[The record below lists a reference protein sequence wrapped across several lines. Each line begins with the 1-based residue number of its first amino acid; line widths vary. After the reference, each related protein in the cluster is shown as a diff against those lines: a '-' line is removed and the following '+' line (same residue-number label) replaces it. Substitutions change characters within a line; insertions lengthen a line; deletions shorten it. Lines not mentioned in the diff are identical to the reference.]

1 MKVGIFG
8 GTFDPI
14 HMGHLLLAEQAL
26 EAAALD
32 QIWFIPAGEPPHKQG
47 KAITPAEHR
56 MQMVELAIQ
65 GNPRFYASGIELE
78 REGLSYTV
86 DTIEKLNE
94 LYPDIKFFLLVGADM
109 VKDLPHWYKIKK
121 IIQFVRVIALGRP
134 GVWIEGLPDFI
145 EKRLSWIPDAI
156 LTNLSS
162 STIRQRAREG
172 KSIRYL
178 VPDAVY
184 QYIKEHGLYGS

>member
-1 MKVGIFG
+1 
-8 GTFDPI
+8 
-14 HMGHLLLAEQAL
+14 MGHLLLAEQAL